1 MRCHS
6 CPAAQK
12 DYTTM
17 SQTKDICK
25 QYNKETDTIEILHD
39 SDIAQGTQQTTMAN
53 TGCVQGW
60 DANGNAIF
68 IPRDSVLQILAE
80 VINANSQS
88 TITTLFGMNGS
99 GAGATPAAINMA
111 NLASVLGGI
120 FKIEYGRASG
130 SISFNYISG
139 ILIVGTTWSGG
150 NIYTVRYNGASKI
163 AGGAEEVSVS
173 TSGYTTTITGD
184 SFCYFAIITNQ

>member
-111 NLASVLGGI
+111 NLASVLGVEPKDTNTADETRTGVWRYGDDLILVWNYTTSNSVVVIQLYFNINPGTPGI
-120 FKIEYGRASG
+120 NHVYTRVFSTTPY
-130 SISFNYISG
+130 
-139 ILIVGTTWSGG
+139 TWSS
-150 NIYTVRYNGASKI
+150 YK
-163 AGGAEEVSVS
+163 EL
-173 TSGYTTTITGD
+173 
-184 SFCYFAIITNQ
+184 